1 MEMMQKFRSTEE
13 SGVSMASRT
22 FILLLTSLPTL
33 QSALI
38 LIFGDSL
45 ADRKSE
51 MKLGWLHRPSIFC
64 LKAFKSMNQNS
75 HLTLK

>member
-1 MEMMQKFRSTEE
+1 MESSTRPDVLLSQSTNLVSRKIPAEKTMEMMQKFRSTEE

-38 LIFGDSL
+38 LIFWRLVG
-45 ADRKSE
+45 RQK
-51 MKLGWLHRPSIFC
+51 K
-64 LKAFKSMNQNS
+64 
-75 HLTLK
+75 